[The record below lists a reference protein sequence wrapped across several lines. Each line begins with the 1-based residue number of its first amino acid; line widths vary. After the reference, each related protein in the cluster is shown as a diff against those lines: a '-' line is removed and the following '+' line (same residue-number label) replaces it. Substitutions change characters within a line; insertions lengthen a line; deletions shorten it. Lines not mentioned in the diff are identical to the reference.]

1 MDCKTALEE
10 VGGDQE
16 KAAEILKIKGL
27 ASASKKAE
35 RETSEGRIASYIHS
49 GGRVGSLVE
58 VNCESDFVARTDELK
73 ELAHDLAMQVAAMSP
88 VYVDTEE
95 IHVDEARPPQEVCL
109 MDQPFIKDSSRTIRD
124 VVREVMGHVGEN
136 IRVKGFTRYAL
147 GE

>member
-27 ASASKKAE
+27 ASASKKAD
-35 RETSEGRIASYIHS
+35 RETREGRIESYIHS

-88 VYVDTEE
+88 VYVDSEE
-95 IHVDEARPPQEVCL
+95 IQVDEPRPAQEVCL

-124 VVREVMGHVGEN
+124 VVREVMG
-136 IRVKGFTRYAL
+136 
-147 GE
+147 